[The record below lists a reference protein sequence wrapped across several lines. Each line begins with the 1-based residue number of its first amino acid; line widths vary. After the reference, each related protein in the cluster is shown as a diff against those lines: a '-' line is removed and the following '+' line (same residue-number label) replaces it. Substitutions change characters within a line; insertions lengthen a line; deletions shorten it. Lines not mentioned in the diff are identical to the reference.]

1 MNDTADAVTAGRRTR
16 PLAWYLVAALVLVLD
31 GWTKALATRLL
42 DYGVPRVITPQF
54 NFTLLHNRG
63 AAFSLLS
70 EAGGWQQWLLGGIA
84 LAVSVAIIVALRRLP
99 RTAHRQGVGLAL
111 VLGGAIGNLG
121 DRLRLGYVVDFI
133 QVHYRDL
140 YWPAFNV
147 ADSAITV
154 GAGLLILDALRQHRR
169 AP

>member
-1 MNDTADAVTAGRRTR
+1 MRGRAR
-16 PLAWYLVAALVLVLD
+16 PFAWYLIAGLVLALD

-42 DYGVPRVITPQF
+42 DYGVPRVVTPQF
-54 NFTLLHNRG
+54 NLTLLHNRG

-84 LAVSVAIIVALRRLP
+84 LAVSIGIIVALRRLP
-99 RTAHRQGVGLAL
+99 RRAHWQGVGLAL

-133 QVHYRDL
+133 QIHYRDL

-154 GAGLLILDALRQHRR
+154 GAGLLILDALRQQRR